1 MNKQEKEEF
10 VADLHGRLEKAQG
23 VFVVDYQGLNVEA
36 INKLRGE
43 LRREAVEFK
52 VVKNRLLKLASQSTD
67 TASIQDQMQ
76 GATAIALTYDDVIA
90 PAKVLIDFAKDF
102 KQLKIKCA
110 QISGK
115 VVDGDSIKQLAGLPS
130 KDVLLAQT
138 LSAMHAVPT
147 SFVRVLSCVIGKF
160 MNVLQ
165 AIEQKKSE

>member
-23 VFVVDYQGLNVEA
+23 VFVVNYQGLNVEA
-36 INKLRGE
+36 VNKLRGE
-43 LRREAVEFK
+43 LRKEAVEFK

-67 TASIQDQMQ
+67 TALIQDQMQ
-76 GATAIALTYDDVIA
+76 GATAIAVTYDDVIG

-102 KQLKIKCA
+102 KQLKIKGG

-115 VVDGDSIKQLAGLPS
+115 VVDGDSIKRLAVLPS
-130 KDVLLAQT
+130 KDVLMART
-138 LSAMHAVPT
+138 LSAMQAAPT
-147 SFVRVLSCVIGKF
+147 SFVRVLSGVIGKF